1 MKIAIYGSR
10 RQDAHLAVLESFL
23 RSLDEAG
30 HEVVMHPK
38 IYRYLMALMPTA
50 LKCVRRVLP
59 DASEACADMALSIGG
74 DGTFL
79 RTAEW
84 IGAAGTPIAGVN
96 TGHLGYLAAT
106 GIGGLASLTAAF
118 ENGMLSTCTRSL
130 IELCSP
136 HVDIWPYALNEVALL
151 KSETAAMINV
161 AAAVDGVP
169 LADYRVDGMLVST
182 PTGSTAYNLSV
193 GGPIVQ
199 PTAPVWVLSPVAAHS
214 LSMRPVVL
222 NDSSVLTLTPSSRSP
237 HVRLSLDGRGVTLDT
252 GTQLSL
258 RRAPFG
264 VKMLQPRGYDFAA
277 TLREKLH
284 WGED

>member
-10 RQDAHLAVLESFL
+10 RQDAHLAELEAFL
-23 RSLDEAG
+23 QSLECGG

-38 IYRYLMALMPTA
+38 LYRYLMALIPQA
-50 LKCVRRVLP
+50 LRCVRRVLP
-59 DASEACADMALSIGG
+59 SAADARADLAVSIGG

-84 IGAAGTPIAGVN
+84 VADSGTPIAGVN
-96 TGHLGYLAAT
+96 TGHLGYLTAV
-106 GIGGLASLTAAF
+106 GIDGLGTLLAQF
-118 ENGMLSTCTRSL
+118 ERGEMHTHTRSL
-130 IELCSP
+130 IEVTAPAL
-136 HVDIWPYALNEVALL
+136 DIWPYALNEVALL
-151 KSETAAMINV
+151 KSETAAMITV
-161 AAAVDGVP
+161 AAAIDGAP
-169 LADYRVDGMLVST
+169 LADYRVDGLLVST

-199 PTAPVWVLSPVAAHS
+199 PSAPVWVVSPIAAHS
-214 LSMRPVVL
+214 LSMRPLVV
-222 NDSSVLTLTPSSRSP
+222 NDSSALTLTAGGRAP
-237 HVRLSLDGRGVTLDT
+237 HVRLSIDGRGVTLDT
-252 GTQLSL
+252 DTTVCL

-264 VKMLQPRGYDFAA
+264 VKVLHRAGSGFAA

>member
-38 IYRYLMALMPTA
+38 IYRYLMALMPAA

-96 TGHLGYLAAT
+96 TGHLGYLTAT

-169 LADYRVDGMLVST
+169 
-182 PTGSTAYNLSV
+182 
-193 GGPIVQ
+193 
-199 PTAPVWVLSPVAAHS
+199 
-214 LSMRPVVL
+214 
-222 NDSSVLTLTPSSRSP
+222 
-237 HVRLSLDGRGVTLDT
+237 
-252 GTQLSL
+252 
-258 RRAPFG
+258 
-264 VKMLQPRGYDFAA
+264 
-277 TLREKLH
+277 
-284 WGED
+284 